1 MIGLA
6 GLNSIAQ
13 GVGRCRDICELM
25 RALILFL
32 FLLSALWL
40 PAAAP
45 ATNGP
50 PADANATEQNAKG
63 TQPTT
68 DADVDGDEEETEKAK
83 SWLGDL
89 LESGPIGLL
98 IKGGWFMAPILLL
111 AILALGVIIER
122 WRSLKMLGTENDALR
137 QAVLDDLTHDRIEE
151 ALARCER
158 ERGPVAAVIANGLR
172 KYFVLR
178 KLNYDPGR
186 LEEQVVKS
194 MENYGVHI
202 VAALERHLSVLAI
215 VSSVAPMLGF
225 LGTVAGMIES
235 FDQIVKMDKGELEG
249 ATSIVAAA
257 ADGISVALLTTC
269 FGLMVGI
276 PAFMAF
282 NYFSSVINNFVLEVE
297 ESSSELME
305 AVTLQL
311 TLNEAN
317 QRPNRE

>member
-1 MIGLA
+1 
-6 GLNSIAQ
+6 
-13 GVGRCRDICELM
+13 M
-25 RALILFL
+25 RSLILL
-32 FLLSALWL
+32 LVLLSALWL

-45 ATNGP
+45 ATNA
-50 PADANATEQNAKG
+50 PAAEANATGQNAKAG
-63 TQPTT
+63 QKST
-68 DADVDGDEEETEKAK
+68 DADATGDEKKKEGEK
-83 SWLGDL
+83 SRLGEL
-89 LESGPIGLL
+89 LKGGPIGLL
-98 IKGGWFMAPILLL
+98 VTGGWFMVPILLM
-111 AILALGVIIER
+111 AIVALGVIIER
-122 WRSLKMLGTENDALR
+122 WRSLKMLGTDNEALR
-137 QAVLDDLTHDRIEE
+137 EAVLDDLTNDRVEE

-225 LGTVAGMIES
+225 LGTVAGMVDS
-235 FDQIVKMDKGELEG
+235 FEQIVLMDKGELEG

-257 ADGISVALLTTC
+257 ADGISVALYTTC

-311 TLNEAN
+311 TLNEAAK
-317 QRPNRE
+317 RPSRE

>member
-1 MIGLA
+1 
-6 GLNSIAQ
+6 
-13 GVGRCRDICELM
+13 M
-25 RALILFL
+25 RALNFLFFLFL
-32 FLLSALWL
+32 FSLITNG
-40 PAAAP
+40 AAP
-45 ATNGP
+45 NTNAP
-50 PADANATEQNAKG
+50 PADVNATDQNSSDNLTGGAS
-63 TQPTT
+63 
-68 DADVDGDEEETEKAK
+68 ASEIEEDEKDKKK
-83 SWLGDL
+83 SWIGEL

-98 IKGGWFMAPILLL
+98 IKGGWFMVPILLL

-122 WRSLKMLGTENDALR
+122 WRSLKMLGSDNESLR
-137 QAVLDDLTHDRIEE
+137 QAVLDDLTNDRVEE

-158 ERGPVAAVIANGLR
+158 QRGPVAAVIANGLR
-172 KYFVLR
+172 KYFVLK

-194 MENYGVHI
+194 MEGYGVHI

-235 FDQIVKMDKGELEG
+235 FDQIVKMDKGEIEG

-282 NYFSSVINNFVLEVE
+282 NYFSSVINTFVLEVE
-297 ESSSELME
+297 ESSTELME

-311 TLNEAN
+311 TLNEAAK
-317 QRPNRE
+317 QPSRE

>member
-1 MIGLA
+1 ML
-6 GLNSIAQ
+6 L
-13 GVGRCRDICELM
+13 L
-25 RALILFL
+25 L
-32 FLLSALWL
+32 LLSALSL
-40 PAAAP
+40 SAAAP
-45 ATNGP
+45 ATNA
-50 PADANATEQNAKG
+50 PASDANATDQNATG
-63 TQPTT
+63 AHEPTDT
-68 DADVDGDEEETEKAK
+68 SAAGEKEGVKEDKK
-83 SWLGDL
+83 SWLGEL

-98 IKGGWFMAPILLL
+98 IKGGWFMAPILLM

-122 WRSLKMLGTENDALR
+122 WRSLKMLGTDHETLR
-137 QAVLDDLTHDRIEE
+137 QAVLDDLTNDRVEE

-194 MENYGVHI
+194 MESYGVHI

-215 VSSVAPMLGF
+215 VSSVAPKLGF

-311 TLNEAN
+311 TLNEAG
-317 QRPNRE
+317 QRPSRE

>member
-1 MIGLA
+1 M
-6 GLNSIAQ
+6 
-13 GVGRCRDICELM
+13 RTLM
-25 RALILFL
+25 LLL
-32 FLLSALWL
+32 LLLSALSL
-40 PAAAP
+40 NAAAP
-45 ATNGP
+45 VTNA
-50 PADANATEQNAKG
+50 PASDANATGAQEPTDSNA
-63 TQPTT
+63 T
-68 DADVDGDEEETEKAK
+68 GDEEETEEIK
-83 SWLGDL
+83 SWLGEL

-98 IKGGWFMAPILLL
+98 IKGGWFMAPILLM

-122 WRSLKMLGTENDALR
+122 WRSLKMLGTDHETLR
-137 QAVLDDLTHDRIEE
+137 QAVLDDLTNDRVEE

-194 MENYGVHI
+194 MESYGVHI

-311 TLNEAN
+311 TLNEVG
-317 QRPNRE
+317 QRPSRE